1 MENST
6 EQGKMCLQDTVT
18 VIVLNNIVCYFRKI
32 KWKRLSGIYFS
43 LTISQIIITSPKFIL

>member
-1 MENST
+1 MQKYCWTRQHRAEVDRHMENST

-32 KWKRLSGIYFS
+32 K
-43 LTISQIIITSPKFIL
+43 